1 MAEVDPV
8 CGRQVGEPSEELS
21 LQHRK
26 QRYYFCSERCL
37 RAFEQSVEKERL
49 QELAR
54 AGALLSNGRVRWG
67 LA

>member
-1 MAEVDPV
+1 MVEVDPV
-8 CGRQVGEPSEELS
+8 CGKSVAEPTEELS
-21 LQHRK
+21 FQHKK
-26 QRYYFCSERCL
+26 QQYYFCSERCL
-37 RAFEQSVEKERL
+37 RAFAQSVEKERL